1 MRSRTRSPRAPRE
14 RRPGRRRRSLAGAR
28 AGSVSEAGLRA
39 VSGLG
44 LLVLVGL
51 AWALSTDRRRVPW
64 RVVGWGLGL
73 QLALGVLLLRTGV
86 GRGFFVAANRA
97 VAGFIAYT
105 DAGTRFVFG
114 PLEETG
120 FSFALDVL
128 PIIIFMG
135 SLFAILY
142 HLGVVQ
148 RVVHALSAG
157 LSRALGT
164 SGAESLAAVANVF
177 VGMAEAPLLVR
188 PYLERMTRSELFTV
202 MATGMATIAG
212 SVLVAYAKLLGGEP
226 YPGHLVTASLMSA
239 PAGILVAKVMVP
251 ESETPETFR
260 GGRADVPRSSVNL
273 IDAASQGAL
282 AALRLAG
289 YVGALVLAFVALV
302 AMVNGLLGAAGGLVG
317 YPELTLER
325 LLGWA
330 FSPLALLMG
339 IPWSEAARVGSLLGV
354 KTVLNEFLAFRE
366 LGELAAAGALSERS
380 TVIASYALC
389 GFANFGS
396 LAILIGAVGGMAPSR
411 RSDLAELGLR
421 SIAAGTLAT
430 LMTGCVAGLLL
441 R

>member
-1 MRSRTRSPRAPRE
+1 M
-14 RRPGRRRRSLAGAR
+14 
-28 AGSVSEAGLRA
+28 SEAGLRL

-44 LLVLVGL
+44 LLALVGL
-51 AWALSTDRRRVPW
+51 AWTLSADRRRVPW
-64 RVVGWGLGL
+64 RVVAWGLGL
-73 QLALGVLLLRTGV
+73 QLALGLLLLRTGV

-97 VAGFIAYT
+97 VAEFIAYS
-105 DAGTRFVFG
+105 DAGTEFVFG
-114 PLEETG
+114 PLAETG

-148 RVVHALSAG
+148 RLVQALAFA

-239 PAGILVAKVMVP
+239 PAGVLVAKVMVP
-251 ESETPETFR
+251 ESETPETLR
-260 GGRADVPRSSVNL
+260 GGHADVPRRSENL

-302 AMVNGLLGAAGGLVG
+302 AMLNGLLGAAGGLVG
-317 YPELTLER
+317 LPELTLER
-325 LLGWA
+325 ILGWA
-330 FSPLALLMG
+330 FAPLALMIG
-339 IPWSEAARVGSLLGV
+339 IPWDEAARVGSLLGV
-354 KTVLNEFLAFRE
+354 KTVLNEFLAFER
-366 LGELAAAGALSERS
+366 LGELVAEGALSRRS

-396 LAILIGAVGGMAPSR
+396 LAILIGALGGMAPSR
-411 RSDLAELGLR
+411 RGEIAGLGLR

-441 R
+441 